1 MSVPKRS
8 GGRDRCGYSG
18 FREVLVTKTK
28 TETPCFNLWGHSGNH
43 AGERTHEAKPLT
55 FLWRHWNCLRWGET
69 SIAAFRHHVPLH
81 IIFSN
86 KRFFANGEQNRL
98 MSTPQEQNVDREKR
112 RMWRIYIKFSG
123 HKIPLFSLLLLLIY
137 IVLPSPPPP
146 PLPHFY
152 CFRPPPPPHL
162 LIFPPRQSIKT
173 AKYYHKFIL

>member
-1 MSVPKRS
+1 
-8 GGRDRCGYSG
+8 
-18 FREVLVTKTK
+18 
-28 TETPCFNLWGHSGNH
+28 
-43 AGERTHEAKPLT
+43 
-55 FLWRHWNCLRWGET
+55 
-69 SIAAFRHHVPLH
+69 
-81 IIFSN
+81 
-86 KRFFANGEQNRL
+86 

-112 RMWRIYIKFSG
+112 RMLRIYIKFSG

-173 AKYYHKFIL
+173 EKYYHKFIL